1 MKTIKKIPEI
11 TFRPAGRVSLLTGTK
26 FAVRLIE
33 LPFTLQH
40 DREFVMFRF
49 YFPLFIK
56 LFMVLLCV
64 IFKREWYLRAARAHG
79 ILSTPA
85 CDVYVL
91 LKTTGAAI
99 KIARGATVLT
109 IKKINIIR
117 WNMYRDN
124 NFHSRRKILRVK
136 CLCSENHESGKHK
149 LIYVLN
155 GLPWVCYFS
164 RWTRGKKIAKNFLL
178 TAKIITIFFGTF
190 SL

>member
-1 MKTIKKIPEI
+1 
-11 TFRPAGRVSLLTGTK
+11 
-26 FAVRLIE
+26 
-33 LPFTLQH
+33 
-40 DREFVMFRF
+40 MFRF

-64 IFKREWYLRAARAHG
+64 IFKREWYLRAARARG

-124 NFHSRRKILRVK
+124 NFHSRRKVLRVK
-136 CLCSENHESGKHK
+136 CLCSKNHESGKHK
-149 LIYVLN
+149 LIYVLKKA
-155 GLPWVCYFS
+155 S
-164 RWTRGKKIAKNFLL
+164 RSLLFFKMNSRQENCWELSSYSQNHNYILRNVFFIIAVKKRLKGFLNL
-178 TAKIITIFFGTF
+178 I
-190 SL
+190 LL